1 MFVSFE
7 MCGKQVPGIIANSSG
22 MSWAVLS
29 SAAISLGFY
38 SPFFSRIVHKDSCII
53 NKNMEAVTLDL

>member
-1 MFVSFE
+1 
-7 MCGKQVPGIIANSSG
+7 